1 MKFKVSVI
9 NKNQILTWSVTI
21 MLLVAGYL
29 NYQNDPKSNYD
40 VEVTGVMDENLG
52 DAVFVD
58 SSNLVT
64 NIDDIVEN
72 INEQN
77 VKLTSDE
84 YFSENRISR
93 NNNYAKQIETYENL
107 LKDTNIGNDQ
117 KTFAQTE
124 IKRINDE
131 KNAISIAENLIKLK
145 GIEEA
150 VILINGE
157 SVNVI
162 VLEDDLTD
170 AKVAQIQN
178 ILQNELG
185 VDVENI
191 HINALENEK

>member
-1 MKFKVSVI
+1 MKFNVSVI

-64 NIDDIVEN
+64 NIDDIVDN
-72 INEQN
+72 INEEN
-77 VKLTSDE
+77 VKFTSDE

-93 NNNYAKQIETYENL
+93 NNNYAKQIESYENL
-107 LKDTNIGNDQ
+107 LRDSSIANEQ
-117 KTFAQTE
+117 KVFAQSE

-150 VILINGE
+150 VILINQE

-162 VLEDDLTD
+162 VLDEALTE

-178 ILQNELG
+178 IIQNELS
-185 VDVENI
+185 VPVENI
-191 HINALENEK
+191 HINSLENEK

>member
-107 LKDTNIGNDQ
+107 LKDTNLGSDQ

>member
-64 NIDDIVEN
+64 NIDDIVDN
-72 INEQN
+72 INEEN
-77 VKLTSDE
+77 VKFTSDE

-93 NNNYAKQIETYENL
+93 NNNYAKQIESYENL
-107 LKDTNIGNDQ
+107 LRDSSIANEQ
-117 KTFAQTE
+117 KVFAQSE

-150 VILINGE
+150 VILINQE

-162 VLEDDLTD
+162 VLDEALTE

-178 ILQNELG
+178 IIQNELS
-185 VDVENI
+185 VPVENI
-191 HINALENEK
+191 HINSLENEK